1 MTRIIA
7 GDFRG
12 RRLDVPKGRDV
23 RPTTD
28 RMRERLFSILTHHR
42 YPEMEGARVADL
54 FAGTGA
60 LGLEALSRGAAHVTF
75 VEQARPSLHALRI
88 NIATLKAEQTTKVFA
103 GSATRLP
110 KSSEP
115 FDFIFMDPP
124 YRQDLI
130 LPALKSLERQGWIT
144 AGSAV
149 ICELATDE
157 TVEVPNNFELLDDR
171 AQGQQRIL
179 ILGVSETASQP
190 RTS

>member
-28 RMRERLFSILTHHR
+28 RMRERLFSMLMHHR
-42 YPEMEGARVADL
+42 YPAIEGARIADL

-60 LGLEALSRGAAHVTF
+60 LGLEALSRGAAHITF
-75 VEQARPSLHALRI
+75 VEQARPSLDALRS
-88 NIATLKAEQTTKVFA
+88 NIRSLKAEASTKVIA

-110 KSSEP
+110 KQVDA

-130 LPALKSLERQGWIT
+130 HPTLQSLKSQGWLK
-144 AGSAV
+144 AGSILV
-149 ICELATDE
+149 CELASDE
-157 TVEVPNNFELLDDR
+157 TFDLPDGFEMVDDR
-171 AQGQQRIL
+171 TQGQQRIV
-179 ILGVSETASQP
+179 ILSA
-190 RTS
+190 